1 MIIKN
6 ARIFGE
12 DGRFHPGTARMEH
25 GRFSFLEYLD
35 DITPAFNHRS
45 NIQKKEQKSHQI
57 NDGVLDAA
65 GLYMIPGLVD
75 IHFHGCAGA
84 DFSDGTEEAI
94 ARMAV
99 YEAGAGI
106 TSICP
111 ATMTIAPDELFRVME
126 AARSYSKNC
135 NPKGARLVGINM
147 EGPFISPEKKGAQ
160 DASHI
165 RACDVSFFQ
174 KLQKAAG
181 GQIKL
186 VDIAPEETHAMDFIE
201 QLHDKVVISLAHST
215 ADYECACQA
224 FSLGARHVTHLYNA
238 MPAFGHRSPGIVG
251 AALDHKNCM
260 VELICDGIHVHPSVV
275 RATFQMFGKE
285 RIILISDSIRATG
298 LSDGTYTLGGQEV
311 SVKNGRATQKDG
323 TIAGSTSTLMDCVK
337 YAVLEIGIPIEDAIL
352 CATTNPAKEIGIFD
366 ECGSICPGKRAD
378 FVLLDEAM
386 EIQGIFM
393 EGQRIY

>member
-12 DGRFHPGTARMEH
+12 DGLFHPGTAGIEH
-25 GRFSFLEYLD
+25 GRFSFLEYSD
-35 DITPAFNHRS
+35 VITPTFKRRG
-45 NIQKKEQKSHQI
+45 NIQKKEQKLSQS
-57 NDGVLDAA
+57 GEEVLDAA

-75 IHFHGCAGA
+75 LHFHGCAGA

-94 ARMAV
+94 AKMAV
-99 YEAGAGI
+99 YEASAGI

-126 AARSYSKNC
+126 AARVYSKNC

-165 RACDVSFFQ
+165 RACDVVFFQ
-174 KLQKAAG
+174 KLQEAAG
-181 GQIKL
+181 GLIKL
-186 VDIAPEETHAMDFIE
+186 VDIAPEEAHAMDFIKR
-201 QLHDKVVISLAHST
+201 LHDGVVISLAHST
-215 ADYECACQA
+215 ADYECACLA
-224 FSLGARHVTHLYNA
+224 FSNGARHVTHLYNA
-238 MPAFGHRSPGIVG
+238 MTAFGHRSPGIVG
-251 AALDHKNCM
+251 AALDHKNCT

-298 LSDGTYTLGGQEV
+298 LGDGAYTLGGQEV
-311 SVKNGRATQKDG
+311 FVKNGKAMQKDG

-337 YAVLEIGIPIEDAIL
+337 YAVLETGIPIEDAIL
-352 CATTNPAKEIGIFD
+352 CATANPAKEIGIFD
-366 ECGSICPGKRAD
+366 ECGSICLGKRAD

-393 EGQRIY
+393 EGRSIN